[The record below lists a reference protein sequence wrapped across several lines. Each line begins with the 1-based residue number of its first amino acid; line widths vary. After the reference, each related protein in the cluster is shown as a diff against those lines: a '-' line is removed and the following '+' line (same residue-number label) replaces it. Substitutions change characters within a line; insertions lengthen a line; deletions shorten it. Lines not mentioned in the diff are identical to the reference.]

1 MSQADKKRKNYDV
14 SISRRDDK
22 ILELKVNLMEKEK
35 RIEELEETVKKLQ
48 DKLVG
53 IIASMV

>member
-1 MSQADKKRKNYDV
+1 MSQADKKRKNDDV